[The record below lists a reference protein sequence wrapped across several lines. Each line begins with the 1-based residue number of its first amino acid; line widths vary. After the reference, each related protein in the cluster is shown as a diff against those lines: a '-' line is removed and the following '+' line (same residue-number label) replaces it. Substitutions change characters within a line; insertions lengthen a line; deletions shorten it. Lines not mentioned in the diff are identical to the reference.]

1 LRLVPVATILGALA
15 MGSMCV
21 VSDIFEIIG
30 GGHSM
35 LLALDKVYSMYEHW
49 SGEQA
54 RLREVREANSLR

>member
-1 LRLVPVATILGALA
+1 
-15 MGSMCV
+15 MCV

-35 LLALDKVYSMYEHW
+35 LLALDKVYSMYEQW